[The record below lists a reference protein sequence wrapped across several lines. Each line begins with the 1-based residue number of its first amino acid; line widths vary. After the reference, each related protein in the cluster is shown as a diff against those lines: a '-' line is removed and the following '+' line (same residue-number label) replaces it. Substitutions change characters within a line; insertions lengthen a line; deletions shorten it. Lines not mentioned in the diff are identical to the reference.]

1 MAFTFAWTRWAVES
15 RGWRYEVW
23 NEPPDT
29 ELDNVRFLAGGR
41 RDWLISPELLQEL
54 RRSAG
59 TSSAHSDRPIVRL
72 SRRTGGR
79 HSAFMTVGFSG
90 EVAEYYAKFRRAYP
104 EQALDFLQ
112 DYFSLTPEDSVLD
125 LGCGTGQL
133 ALPLAHRVRSVIG
146 MDPEP
151 DMLHL
156 AREAAGERG
165 VRNAT
170 WVLGADTDIP
180 ALGTLLGHAS
190 SLAMTVVGQALHW
203 MRHDE
208 LFRDLLPLFRAGGG
222 IAVIANGAPLWLQDT
237 AWSRA
242 LRTCLEQHFET
253 ELTASCGTADQ
264 DRIRYAQA
272 LEDAGFS
279 DVRSTTV
286 SYTDELTFQQVIGG
300 LYSAIPAE
308 RLPGPDQRPAFEDN
322 IRKAVPHAEPF
333 PEQVHVSVLVGR
345 TA

>member
-1 MAFTFAWTRWAVES
+1 M
-15 RGWRYEVW
+15 
-23 NEPPDT
+23 
-29 ELDNVRFLAGGR
+29 
-41 RDWLISPELLQEL
+41 
-54 RRSAG
+54 
-59 TSSAHSDRPIVRL
+59 
-72 SRRTGGR
+72 
-79 HSAFMTVGFSG
+79 
-90 EVAEYYAKFRRAYP
+90 AEYYAKYRRGYP
-104 EQALDFLQ
+104 QQVLDFLQ
-112 DYFSLTPEDSVLD
+112 DYFSLTTDDSVLD

-133 ALPLAHRVRSVIG
+133 ALPLAPRVRSVIG

-151 DMLHL
+151 DMLRL
-156 AREAAGERG
+156 ARAAASHCE

-170 WVLGADTDIP
+170 WVLGADTDVP
-180 ALGTLLGHAS
+180 ALGMLLGHAS

-203 MRHDE
+203 MRHDD

-222 IAVIANGAPLWLQDT
+222 IAVVANGAPLWLQDT

-264 DRIRYAQA
+264 DRVRYAQA

-286 SYTDELTFQQVIGG
+286 SYPDELTFQQVIGG

-308 RLPGPDQRPAFEDN
+308 QLPRIDQRPAFEEN
-322 IRKAVPHAEPF
+322 VRRALPGAEPF
-333 PEQVHVSVLVGR
+333 PEQVLVSVLVGR

>member
-1 MAFTFAWTRWAVES
+1 MDPPGGGAAGVALRV
-15 RGWRYEVW
+15 G

-29 ELDNVRFLAGGR
+29 EPDNVRFLAGHR
-41 RDWLISPELLQEL
+41 RDRLFSPELLQEL

-59 TSSAHSDRPIVRL
+59 TSSAHSDRLIVRL
-72 SRRTGGR
+72 PRRTGGR

-104 EQALDFLQ
+104 EQALDFLH

-151 DMLHL
+151 DMLRL

-222 IAVIANGAPLWLQDT
+222 IAVMANGAPLWLQDT

-242 LRTCLEQHFET
+242 LRACLEQHFET

-308 RLPGPDQRPAFEDN
+308 QLPAADQRPAFEDT